1 MSNSLI
7 LKNKINIKNIKNNK
21 KNNNNKFN
29 KTVISLIKNP
39 KLLKNNKE
47 FPLFEYEGG
56 DGFKTVKIILNQGQE
71 IRADAGAMN
80 YMSSSINIKTTTGSI
95 FGAVGRMLSGSS
107 AFYNIFCNN
116 DNTPKDVTFSGVNPG
131 SVGCFYIP
139 RGKSFNLVSDSYICS
154 TTNLE
159 ISTNIRLGGFITGYG
174 LTFVNVKASNEDGL
188 IWGASFGEVIEKIIE
203 PGNSIKIDNGVLL
216 GFDANVNINTKRIGG
231 FTTTFFSGEGLV
243 SEITNT
249 DSKPIRIF
257 LQGRSKIAYI
267 DYIKDIVA
275 KKR

>member
-1 MSNSLI
+1 MPNNLTP
-7 LKNKINIKNIKNNK
+7 KNKINNK
-21 KNNNNKFN
+21 KNNNNRFN

-39 KLLKNNKE
+39 KLLKDNKA
-47 FPLFEYEGG
+47 FPEFEYEGG
-56 DGFKTVKIILNQGQE
+56 DGFKTVKIILNKDQE

-80 YMSSSINIKTTTGSI
+80 YMSSSINIRTTTGSV
-95 FGAVGRMLSGSS
+95 FGALGRMLSGSS
-107 AFYNIFCNN
+107 AFYNIFYNN

-139 RGKSFNLVSDSYICS
+139 NGKSFNLVSDSYICS
-154 TTNLE
+154 TTNLD

-174 LTFVNVKASNEDGL
+174 LTFVNVKSSNGDGL

-216 GFDANVNINTKRIGG
+216 GFDANVNINTRLIGG
-231 FTTTFFSGEGLV
+231 FTTTLFSGEGLV
-243 SEITNT
+243 SEIKNN

-267 DYIKDIVA
+267 DYIKDMVS

>member
-1 MSNSLI
+1 MSSNI
-7 LKNKINIKNIKNNK
+7 TLKNKNNK

-80 YMSSSINIKTTTGSI
+80 YMSSSINIRTTTGSF
-95 FGAVGRMLSGSS
+95 FGAVGRILSGSS
-107 AFYNIFCNN
+107 AFYNIFYNN

-139 RGKSFNLVSDSYICS
+139 SGKSFNLVYDSYICS
-154 TTNLE
+154 TTNLD
-159 ISTNIRLGGFITGYG
+159 ISTDIRLGGFITGYG
-174 LTFVNVKASNEDGL
+174 LTFVNVKASNGDGL

-216 GFDANVNINTKRIGG
+216 GFDADVNINTKLIGG
-231 FTTTFFSGEGLV
+231 FTTTLFSGEGLV
-243 SEITNT
+243 SEIKNN
-249 DSKPIRIF
+249 DNKSMRIF

-267 DYIKDIVA
+267 DYIKNIVS